1 MNTSD
6 YIELLLLARQAGAGS
21 AMNFVGL
28 VFAYFVMVYFVGTRL
43 TTFQI
48 WIVSAVYTVF
58 LTFPMNGAIQ
68 DFRTTNALAA
78 DFHANFP
85 VEASNFI
92 AETPTLWQFFVVAA
106 IAAWLLSI
114 AFAVN
119 TRRSVASDEDAQ

>member
-1 MNTSD
+1 
-6 YIELLLLARQAGAGS
+6 
-21 AMNFVGL
+21 
-28 VFAYFVMVYFVGTRL
+28 
-43 TTFQI
+43 
-48 WIVSAVYTVF
+48 
-58 LTFPMNGAIQ
+58 MNGAIQ

-85 VEASNFI
+85 VEASKFI

-119 TRRSVASDEDAQ
+119 TRRSVASDEDA

>member
-1 MNTSD
+1 MDTSN
-6 YIELLLLARQAGAGS
+6 YIELLLLARQAGASS
-21 AMNFVGL
+21 AMNFVAL

-43 TTFQI
+43 TDFQI
-48 WIVSAVYTVF
+48 WLVSAVYTVF

-85 VEASNFI
+85 TEATKFI
-92 AETPTLWQFFVVAA
+92 AETPTIWQFFVVAA

-114 AFAVN
+114 AFAVS
-119 TRRSVASDEDAQ
+119 TRRSGASVEDA